1 MSVRNDHDHPGGQR
15 MTTRLH
21 RHGSAPTKSDFRHGD
36 LIRAT
41 ELVGLPVLAIIEGS
55 AIATVKDVLY
65 LPERGGV
72 VGFTLNRP
80 GRFGGPL
87 KQPLAR
93 SAVFAIGRDAITVA
107 DHTALGT
114 DPDLAGAAREA
125 GHRNVL
131 GNQVLTETGARIG
144 QVRNLI
150 VAIGVVPEATGPA
163 AGQPAATGWR
173 AGDVV
178 GYELAPARSGAPPR
192 FLPLPY
198 TLSVSG
204 EFLMVPSTVAPFIRE
219 QLTALAAAV
228 AAFRATLRPAGPAD
242 APEPEATR
250 PDLGGTP

>member
-1 MSVRNDHDHPGGQR
+1 

-21 RHGSAPTKSDFRHGD
+21 RRGSPAGAPTKSDLRQGD

-41 ELVGLPVLAIIEGS
+41 ELVGLPVLAIIEGT
-55 AIATVKDVLY
+55 ALATVRDVLY

-80 GRFGGPL
+80 GRFAGPL

-93 SAVFAIGRDAITVA
+93 SSVFAIGRDAITVA
-107 DHTALGT
+107 DHTALGK

-125 GHRNVL
+125 SHRDVL

-150 VAIGVVPEATGPA
+150 VAIGVVPA
-163 AGQPAATGWR
+163 AGNAPVATGWL

-219 QLTALAAAV
+219 QLTALGAAV
-228 AAFRATLRPAGPAD
+228 AAFRATLRPAGTD
-242 APEPEATR
+242 APDAT
-250 PDLGGTP
+250 DLGGAS